1 MTYFLINIMNVL
13 IIGATFGIGY
23 ELAKKYLNTCDNLI
37 LLGRTQSKLEEIKQ
51 EFSSRKAKVF
61 TESLDV
67 TILDDCKNKLSNI
80 IKINSTIDKVIYCS
94 GYYEPHDTFEID
106 VSLFQKT
113 MDVNFMGMINVFS
126 ILLPHLKNQNHG
138 QLGIVA
144 SLAGFGGLPNSS
156 SYGPSKAAMMNYAE
170 SIKIDCDKYNIKVS
184 IINPGFVQSR
194 LTEKN
199 TFDMPFLMTSEKA
212 ANIIY
217 EGLQKEKYEITFP
230 LPMLILFKAL
240 RILPRSIYFWVVK
253 IITKS

>member
-1 MTYFLINIMNVL
+1 MNVL

-23 ELAKKYLNTCDNLI
+23 ELAKKYLNTCNNLI
-37 LLGRTQSKLEEIKQ
+37 LLGRTKSKLEEIKQ
-51 EFSSRKAKVF
+51 DFSNAKAKVF

-67 TILDDCKNKLSNI
+67 TILEDCQNKISNI
-80 IKINSTIDKVIYCS
+80 IENNPTIDKIIYCS
-94 GYYEPHDTFEID
+94 GYYEPHDTFKID
-106 VSLFQKT
+106 TSLFQKT
-113 MDVNFMGMINVFS
+113 MDVNFMGMINIFS
-126 ILLPHLKNQNHG
+126 ILLPHLKNQNSGH
-138 QLGIVA
+138 LGIVA

-217 EGLQKEKYEITFP
+217 EGLKKEQYEITFP
-230 LPMLILFKAL
+230 LPMKVLFKIL

-253 IITKS
+253 IITKT

>member
-1 MTYFLINIMNVL
+1 MNVL

-23 ELAKKYLNTCDNLI
+23 ELAKKYHNICDNLI
-37 LLGRTQSKLEEIKQ
+37 LLGRTASKLEEIKQ
-51 EFSSRKAKVF
+51 EFSDGKTKIF
-61 TESLDV
+61 TEILDV
-67 TILDDCKNKLSNI
+67 TILEDCKKKISNI
-80 IKINSTIDKVIYCS
+80 IKTNPTIDKIIYCS
-94 GYYEPHDTFEID
+94 GYYEPHDTFKID
-106 VSLFQKT
+106 VNLFQKT
-113 MDVNFMGMINVFS
+113 MNVNFMGMINVFS

-138 QLGIVA
+138 HLGIVA
-144 SLAGFGGLPNSS
+144 SLAGFAGLPNSS

-184 IINPGFVQSR
+184 IINPGFVLSR

-199 TFDMPFLMTSEKA
+199 TFDMPFLMTSERA

-230 LPMLILFKAL
+230 LPMMILFKAL